1 MTSDK
6 KARILVID
14 DDTNLLKVM
23 GVLLERNHYG
33 FHAAANGVEGL
44 SKAERVK
51 PDLIVLDMSM
61 PFMDGT
67 EVCRRLREQSD
78 TGRVPILIMSNL
90 ERVEDKLA
98 GFEAGA
104 DDYVTKPVNPREL
117 LARINA
123 LLVRSHSAAPQ
134 TARTIAVIGAKGGVG
149 VTSVAVNMAMALSQ
163 RDYSVALA
171 EIHAGCGEMRF
182 HLRLP
187 PEPDF
192 GTLLALEAE
201 RIGRADVE
209 RYVQQHAS
217 GVRVLLA
224 PEQLGDDVLSAE
236 HVTAMTDALQAGVD
250 FLILDLPATL
260 DDKVRRALE
269 LADVIL
275 LVTEPE
281 TLSAL
286 AARRQLRALKAWEL
300 DGRVLVV
307 AVARVPSGTMMTRVE
322 LENELSMGRLEQRSQ
337 DGEVVILSVG
347 VTMVVPPEPETF
359 QESVREGNPV
369 VRMEPSARSS
379 RALAELAE
387 KLATSLTRPEAA

>member
-1 MTSDK
+1 
-6 KARILVID
+6 
-14 DDTNLLKVM
+14 
-23 GVLLERNHYG
+23 
-33 FHAAANGVEGL
+33 VEGL

-90 ERVEDKLA
+90 ERIEDKLA

-104 DDYVTKPVNPREL
+104 DDYVTKPVNPKEL

-123 LLVRSHSAAPQ
+123 LLVRSHAAAPQ

-149 VTSVAVNMAMALSQ
+149 VTSVAVNMAMALAQ

-171 EIHAGCGEMRF
+171 EMHAGRGELRF

-201 RIGRADVE
+201 RIGRRDVE
-209 RYVQQHAS
+209 RHVQQHAS

-224 PEQLGDDVLSAE
+224 PEQLGDDGLSAE
-236 HVTAMTDALQAGVD
+236 HVTAMIDALQVGVD

-260 DDKVRRALE
+260 DDSVHRVLE
-269 LADVIL
+269 AADVIL

-281 TLSAL
+281 ALSAL
-286 AARRQLRALKAWEL
+286 AARRQLRALKAWKL
-300 DGRVLVV
+300 DGRVYVV
-307 AVARVPSGTMMTRVE
+307 AVARVPSGTMMTRME
-322 LENELSMGRLEQRSQ
+322 LENELSMGRLERRSQ
-337 DGEVVILSVG
+337 EGEADIFSVG
-347 VTMVVPPEPETF
+347 VMMVVPPEPETF

-387 KLATSLTRPEAA
+387 RLATSLTTPEAA